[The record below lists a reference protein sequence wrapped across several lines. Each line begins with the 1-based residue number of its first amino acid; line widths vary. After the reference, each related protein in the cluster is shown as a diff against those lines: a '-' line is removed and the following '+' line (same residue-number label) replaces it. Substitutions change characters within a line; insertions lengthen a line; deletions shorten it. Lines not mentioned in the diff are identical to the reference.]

1 MSFKINPA
9 KAALTAYKNGNCG
22 IQALN
27 SACYGVCAAFKG
39 SPNAWAIGDECAA
52 SCEQFVQELRK
63 DFYGSTYCDHH
74 APNRPVLWDQS
85 PSFFPTNFAKYKNV
99 PKELAVSLK
108 QCENT
113 TYPESCKNKAKLE
126 SYAVEEMSAPS
137 VVASSNGG
145 NHDGVDFSK
154 YEKAHPVPFWIGFAV
169 AVVLFVVFFIVLIR
183 ALKK

>member
-99 PKELAVSLK
+99 PKALAVSLK
-108 QCENT
+108 QCEGT
-113 TYPESCKNKAKLE
+113 TYPESCKDKAKLE
-126 SYAVEEMSAPS
+126 SYAIEEFSRP
-137 VVASSNGG
+137 VGSSNNNNNGP
-145 NHDGVDFSK
+145 DFSG
-154 YEKAHPVPFWIGFAV
+154 YEKAHPATFWIGFSI
-169 AVVLFVVFFIVLIR
+169 AVVLFIIFFVVLIR
-183 ALKK
+183 TLKK